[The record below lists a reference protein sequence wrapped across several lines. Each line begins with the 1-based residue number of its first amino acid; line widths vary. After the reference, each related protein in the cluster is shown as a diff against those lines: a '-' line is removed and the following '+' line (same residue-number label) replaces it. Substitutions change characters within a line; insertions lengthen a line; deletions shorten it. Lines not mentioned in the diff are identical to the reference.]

1 MKIGSRTEALLYRML
16 RCPIS
21 YCVFEVSTITV
32 CVYHTVFRACSVIR
46 YKAVKSYVQLLKKY
60 KNLIKKPLLDEAF
73 LRPRTLFYHPLFM
86 LLVCNNVTRKT
97 KCYKKNTVLLNSQKG
112 LLLFLNCD
120 KIVW

>member
-1 MKIGSRTEALLYRML
+1 ML
-16 RCPIS
+16 TREFI
-21 YCVFEVSTITV
+21 FFTQ
-32 CVYHTVFRACSVIR
+32 HLGR
-46 YKAVKSYVQLLKKY
+46 VQLLKKY
-60 KNLIKKPLLDEAF
+60 KNLIEETFLDEV
-73 LRPRTLFYHPLFM
+73 LFM

>member
-1 MKIGSRTEALLYRML
+1 MPSENRKLSPREKLTREFIFFTQHLGR
-16 RCPIS
+16 
-21 YCVFEVSTITV
+21 
-32 CVYHTVFRACSVIR
+32 
-46 YKAVKSYVQLLKKY
+46 VQLLKKY

-112 LLLFLNCD
+112 LLLFINCD
-120 KIVW
+120 KIV

>member
-32 CVYHTVFRACSVIR
+32 CVFHPAFRACSIHKIQRVVGVFN
-46 YKAVKSYVQLLKKY
+46 YLK
-60 KNLIKKPLLDEAF
+60 NT
-73 LRPRTLFYHPLFM
+73 RTSSRNHSLMRLFCALELFFHHPLFM